1 MTKQS
6 FVLRTSLH
14 PIIGKLSDE
23 QAGMLFKA
31 VLQYAADTLQPSG
44 LEGATAIAFDFIKQD
59 IDNASAKYE
68 QVCAKR
74 KEAIQKRWA
83 NTNVSG
89 SNSEIQ
95 MNTNVYT
102 SIQKN
107 TKDTNVYKPIHNDND
122 NEDDNDN
129 DIKKEINKEKKYPPL
144 FDEFWSVYPKQRIGN
159 KDKAASAFEA
169 AIKRTHTKAEEIVAK
184 AKEYAASDEVARG
197 FAKGAQAWLNDDRYL
212 RSYGLAN
219 NVTGTT
225 LEEARR
231 KGTQV
236 IRDIFGGGN

>member
-31 VLQYAADTLQPSG
+31 VLQYAADALQPSG

-107 TKDTNVYKPIHNDND
+107 TKDTNVYKPIHNDN
-122 NEDDNDN
+122 EDDNDN
-129 DIKKEINKEKKYPPL
+129 DIKKEINKEKSYSSS
-144 FDEFWSVYPKQRIGN
+144 FEAFWIAYPKQRIGN
-159 KDKAASAFEA
+159 KAKAASAFEA
-169 AIKRTHTKAEEIVAK
+169 AIKRTHTTADELIAK

-197 FAKGAQAWLNDDRYL
+197 YAKGAQAWLNDDRYL
-212 RSYGLAN
+212 RSYGPAAN
-219 NVTGTT
+219 AANTNEL
-225 LEEARR
+225 LERR
-231 KGTQV
+231 AQGQKV
-236 IRDIFGGGN
+236 IHDIFGGGN